1 MFKIANLNI
10 VENEKINIDYITIR
24 YNKSKNGK
32 KLNTKSFKTLSFEV
46 LGNIDNNN
54 YSLSFCLNCKIECL
68 LKIPINKKI
77 DFNNYLLDN
86 ESFLNVN
93 GITIIEPD
101 MNIKITR
108 YFKNKFIIFITFF
121 NLNSTISHNDADYS
135 GIIEFEFNLDDYLAN

>member
-1 MFKIANLNI
+1 MFTKN
-10 VENEKINIDYITIR
+10 T
-24 YNKSKNGK
+24 NK
-32 KLNTKSFKTLSFEV
+32 
-46 LGNIDNNN
+46 
-54 YSLSFCLNCKIECL
+54 
-68 LKIPINKKI
+68 KKI

-135 GIIEFEFNLDDYLAN
+135 GIIEFEFNLDDYLTN